1 MSTDAAAHGVPWYRE
16 LNKTQWYT
24 LLATWLGW
32 SMDGF
37 DFVLI
42 TYVLSN
48 IAEEFHLSLAVAGTL
63 VLAAFAT
70 RWLGAAILGSM
81 SDRSGRKSAMI
92 WGVLLYS
99 VATFMNGLAWD
110 YWSLFAFRLLVG
122 IGMAGEYSAGTTLLL
137 ESWPKHLRNKASG
150 FIVSGWA
157 MGGMLGSSAYALV
170 VPVWG
175 WRALFFVGIAPA
187 FLTLFIRFFLPESH
201 EWTTAKAASR
211 KAGKA
216 GGISFFQLFSRRWF
230 PVTATLFIVQF
241 AGFGMTWPIT
251 SLMPTYL
258 KSIEYTP
265 MGVGQMMFIA
275 NVGALFGYWFGGFL
289 ADRIGT
295 ARAIIWTIL
304 SSTIFLFAAFAV
316 KNSFAVLATIMFL
329 LQFTRQGVA
338 GLYPKYTTDFFSVD
352 VRASGLGITYNLG
365 SIAGGLSPVWGGAL
379 TKVIGLGP
387 AILSCS
393 LFWSIV
399 ILAMLIF
406 NVPKRVADRTTRIA
420 ETVAIHA

>member
-1 MSTDAAAHGVPWYRE
+1 MSSPESSTAVAWYRQ

-24 LLATWLGW
+24 LLGAWMGW
-32 SMDGF
+32 SLDGF

-48 IAEEFHLSLAVAGTL
+48 IADEFHLSLAVTGTL

-81 SDRSGRKSAMI
+81 SDRSGRKGAMI
-92 WGVLLYS
+92 WGVVLYS
-99 VATFMNGLAWD
+99 VATFACGLAWS

-137 ESWPKHLRNKASG
+137 ESWPRHLRNKASG

-157 MGGMLGSSAYALV
+157 MGGMLGSSAYAAI
-170 VPVWG
+170 VPNWG
-175 WRALFFVGIAPA
+175 WRALFFIGIAPA
-187 FLTLFIRFFLPESH
+187 FLTLFIRYFLPESH
-201 EWTTAKAASR
+201 EWTEARAEAKKEGRTA
-211 KAGKA
+211 
-216 GGISFFQLFSRRWF
+216 GISFFQLFSRRWL

-241 AGFGMTWPIT
+241 SGFGMTWPIT

-258 KSIEYTP
+258 RSIQYNP
-265 MGVGQMMFIA
+265 IGIGQMMFIA
-275 NVGALFGYWFGGFL
+275 NLGALFGYWFGGFL

-304 SSTIFLFAAFAV
+304 VSTIFLFAAFMV
-316 KNSFAVLATIMFL
+316 RDSFAILAIIMFL

-338 GLYPKYTTDFFSVD
+338 GLYPKYTTDFFDVD

-379 TKVIGLGP
+379 TTVIGLGP
-387 AILSCS
+387 AILVCS

-406 NVPKRVADRTTRIA
+406 NVPKRVADRTTRRMDATIA
-420 ETVAIHA
+420 HA

>member
-1 MSTDAAAHGVPWYRE
+1 
-16 LNKTQWYT
+16 
-24 LLATWLGW
+24 
-32 SMDGF
+32 
-37 DFVLI
+37 
-42 TYVLSN
+42 
-48 IAEEFHLSLAVAGTL
+48 
-63 VLAAFAT
+63 
-70 RWLGAAILGSM
+70 M
-81 SDRSGRKSAMI
+81 SDRAGRKGAMI

-110 YWSLFAFRLLVG
+110 FWSLFAFRLLVG

-137 ESWPKHLRNKASG
+137 ESWPRHLRNKASG

-157 MGGMLGSSAYALV
+157 MGGMMGSSAYALI
-170 VPVWG
+170 VPTWG
-175 WRALFFVGIAPA
+175 WRALFFIGIAPA
-187 FLTLFIRFFLPESH
+187 ILTLFIRFFLPESH
-201 EWTTAKAASR
+201 EWAAAKAES
-211 KAGKA
+211 KKEGKPA
-216 GGISFFQLFSRRWF
+216 GISFFELFSKRWL
-230 PVTATLFIVQF
+230 PVTATLLIVQF
-241 AGFGMTWPIT
+241 SGFGMTWPIT

-258 KSIEYTP
+258 RSIHYAP
-265 MGVGQMMFIA
+265 VGIGQMMFIA
-275 NVGALFGYWFGGFL
+275 NLGALFGYWFGGFL

-295 ARAIIWTIL
+295 ARAIIGTIL
-304 SSTIFLFAAFAV
+304 TSTIFLFAAFMV
-316 KNSFAVLATIMFL
+316 NSFLALATIMFL

-338 GLYPKYTTDFFSVD
+338 GLYPKYTIDFFAVD

-406 NVPKRVADRTTRIA
+406 NVPKRVADRTTA
-420 ETVAIHA
+420 AMTPVAAHA